1 MMLNLV
7 CNDCGHVQSV
17 QSITFCVKK
26 VAAESTTNLQGNQ
39 FADLYLR
46 SSDPGLRDISIIT
59 HKWIKS
65 LLWLYDPNAGQG
77 HCPRYGDAVKDQIIQ
92 QSLSIKRILSDD
104 FLIYPGSIQ
113 YLQLHA

>member
-26 VAAESTTNLQGNQ
+26 VAAESTTNLQEIQ

-59 HKWIKS
+59 HKWIKKVS
-65 LLWLYDPNAGQG
+65 FGFTTQMLAKAIVQDMATLLRIRLYSNLGPSNAF
-77 HCPRYGDAVKDQIIQ
+77 CRTI
-92 QSLSIKRILSDD
+92 
-104 FLIYPGSIQ
+104 F
-113 YLQLHA
+113 

>member
-59 HKWIKS
+59 HKWIKVS
-65 LLWLYDPNAGQG
+65 FGFTTQMLAKVIVQDTATLLRIKLYSNLCPSNAF
-77 HCPRYGDAVKDQIIQ
+77 CRTI
-92 QSLSIKRILSDD
+92 
-104 FLIYPGSIQ
+104 F
-113 YLQLHA
+113 